1 MLIAIAALTLAGCGA
16 PPIAAKIHDHPTA
29 TTSSTRSSTTSSPT
43 TTSLRPI
50 YVLQPNV
57 VAHLGES
64 VNLTDTLS
72 WTPPVK
78 ASLRVALDQ
87 VIDPDLSP
95 PSSKGV
101 GTATIAGDRW
111 VELEFTVTNTGETLP
126 SFAADDGVE
135 YSLELV
141 TSLDPETVLDQYGDP
156 WYEANVS
163 LPIPLAT
170 STTMSGS
177 SPFDIPQGLDVTA
190 ASVSMRWAT
199 GSGGD
204 EGEIAE
210 WLVP

>member
-1 MLIAIAALTLAGCGA
+1 MKANFRIALN
-16 PPIAAKIHDHPTA
+16 
-29 TTSSTRSSTTSSPT
+29 R
-43 TTSLRPI
+43 
-50 YVLQPNV
+50 
-57 VAHLGES
+57 
-64 VNLTDTLS
+64 
-72 WTPPVK
+72 
-78 ASLRVALDQ
+78 

-95 PSSKGV
+95 PPSKGV
-101 GTATIAGDRW
+101 GTVTIPGDRW

-126 SFAADDGVE
+126 SFAANDGDE

-141 TSLDPETVLDQYGDP
+141 VSLDPETVLNQYGDP
-156 WYEANVS
+156 WYQANVS

-177 SPFDIPQGLDVTA
+177 SPFEIPRGLDVTA